1 MSGHSKWS
9 QIKRGKEIVDKKR
22 SQLFGKLS
30 HDILLAT
37 TTGTDPVHN
46 ADLRDAIAHARK
58 ANMPQ
63 ANIDR
68 LLARQAEKG
77 TQTIFYEGFG
87 PGGIAI
93 LITALTDNPNRT
105 VAEIRAIMKSHNSQ
119 LGVPRSVRWKFD
131 DKGTPKYPVQTTEE
145 TRELLNDL
153 ITSLQSHND
162 TVQIVTDILQ

>member
-37 TTGTDPVHN
+37 TSGTDPEHN
-46 ADLRDAIAHARK
+46 TDLRDAIAHARK

-87 PGGIAI
+87 SGGIAI

-119 LGVPRSVRWKFD
+119 LGVPGSVRWKFD

-145 TRELLNDL
+145 TKELLNDL
-153 ITSLQSHND
+153 ITNLQSHND